1 MKNLRP
7 GHWFLL
13 VCFVGMCALPFTG
26 EVFYVRVATRIFVF
40 GIIAVSLNLL
50 VGYGGLVS
58 FGHAAF
64 VGLGAYATAILTF
77 HGIGSGFIVWPLA
90 VLLGTAG
97 AAIIG
102 AVALRTS
109 GVYFIMITLAFAQ
122 MLYYVS
128 VGLERYGGDDGLRM
142 AARNTFVGAIDANNP
157 TVFFYICTILMVAV
171 FVGTK
176 RLVES
181 RFGRVLRG
189 IKDNERRMHSLGFN
203 TYGYKLAAFVIAG
216 AIGAL
221 GGVLNANLN
230 AHVSPSMLHWILSG
244 DLLVMII
251 LGGVSTVLGP
261 VVGAAAFILLEESLS
276 AITKHWMVI
285 LGPLM
290 LIIILFHRGGIYALL
305 LWRKRRAAK

>member
-7 GHWFLL
+7 GHWFLIA
-13 VCFVGMCALPFTG
+13 CFIGMCALPFTG

-40 GIIAVSLNLL
+40 GIIAASLNLL

-64 VGLGAYATAILTF
+64 VGLGAYATAILGF

-90 VLLGTAG
+90 VLVGTAG

-102 AVALRTS
+102 AVALRTT

-142 AARNTFVGAIDANNP
+142 AARNTFVGAFDANNA
-157 TVFFYICTILMVAV
+157 TVFFYLCAVLMVAV
-171 FVGTK
+171 LYGTK

-189 IKDNERRMHSLGFN
+189 IKDNERRMQSLGFN

-251 LGGVSTVLGP
+251 LGGVGTVLGP
-261 VVGAAAFILLEESLS
+261 VVGAAAFLLLEESLS

-290 LIIILFHRGGIYALL
+290 LVIILFHRGGILALL